1 MNETEKRQ
9 REAIVK
15 EALSW
20 LGTPYHHMGRVKGAG
35 VDCGMFILGVF
46 ENCNLLPKTK
56 VDYYPHDWHLHRDK
70 QQYLGWL
77 GKYTKRVSAPQPGD
91 IVAYQYGRCISH
103 GAIVIQWPQVI
114 HAYIDLGVVLA
125 DAAKGELTE
134 RQQGF
139 FSYWGSE

>member
-1 MNETEKRQ
+1 MKADEKRQ

-20 LGTPYHHMGRVKGAG
+20 INTPYHHMGRIKGAG
-35 VDCGMFILGVF
+35 TDCGMLLLGVF
-46 ENCNLLPKTK
+46 ENCGLLEHAK

-77 GKYTKRVSAPQPGD
+77 CQYTKKVDEPQPGD
-91 IVAYQYGRCISH
+91 IVAYQYGRCVSH
-103 GAIVIQWPQVI
+103 GAIVIKWPQVI
-114 HAYIDLGVVLA
+114 HAYIGIGVVLA
-125 DAAKGELTE
+125 DASKGELAK

-139 FSYWGSE
+139 YSYWG

>member
-1 MNETEKRQ
+1 MSRETQAQQRQ
-9 REAIVK
+9 AVVK
-15 EALSW
+15 EALEW
-20 LGTPYHHMGRVKGAG
+20 LNTPYHHMGRIKGVG

-46 ENCNLLPKTK
+46 ENCGLIPRTK
-56 VDYYPHDWHLHRDK
+56 VAYYPHDWHLHRDK

-77 GKYTKRVSAPQPGD
+77 ARYTKQVETPEPGD

-103 GAIVIQWPQVI
+103 GAIVIRWPQVI

-125 DAAKGELTE
+125 DASKGELAK

-139 FSYWGSE
+139 YSFWG